1 MKEFLCILLASS
13 ALLMPNAHAH
23 DDDDSDSDSNSDSG
37 LPRVSVTASDPVA
50 FGSLSTGAFV
60 VYRNDTNGDL
70 TVTVSYS
77 GTASNGVDYAT
88 LPTSVKI
95 PDGFHAVGLTVTPLD
110 GGALTQNKWV
120 EATIVDADTYDVGR
134 EHAVVQIRANGFEN
148 EAPEVTITAPA
159 DNSSVAAH
167 SDLTISADASD
178 DTGNP
183 KVSFFANDHF
193 LGSLT
198 APPYSLVWSN
208 VPAGKY
214 ALFAR
219 AQDAFGKS
227 GVSSA
232 VHVTVTNAPP
242 TNPPP
247 AVGSIKITTPANK
260 TSFLAGSNIDVG
272 ATVTGDTNVA
282 SVSFTANGNA
292 IGSASAEP
300 YSITWSNV
308 TAGVYYLR
316 AKATDN
322 DGSTLFSLPIL
333 IRVTNAAPTVTITA
347 PADKSTVDAG
357 SNVDISATATSP
369 NGPISNVA
377 IYGDGHLLGKLT
389 TAPYSVTWS
398 NVPPG
403 MHKIIA
409 AAVDSAGALAYS
421 SVTITASNTPPT
433 VKLTSPADGAT
444 FTAPAKID
452 LAADASDS
460 NGIRWVVFWRG
471 NYPIAVKGT
480 APYTASTTI
489 MTPGT
494 YTFVA
499 EAYDIFGAR
508 TKSDPITVTVK
519 AP

>member
-1 MKEFLCILLASS
+1 MKEFLFLLMAGS
-13 ALLMPNAHAH
+13 ALLMPNARAH
-23 DDDDSDSDSNSDSG
+23 DGTDSDSDSG
-37 LPRVSVTASDPVA
+37 VPRVSVTASDPVA

-60 VYRNDTNGDL
+60 LYRDGTNGDL

-95 PDGFHAVGLTVTPLD
+95 PDGFHAVGLTVTPLN
-110 GGALTQNKWV
+110 GGDLTQNKWV
-120 EATIVDADTYDVGR
+120 EATVVDADTYDVGR
-134 EHAVVQIRANGFEN
+134 EHAVVQIRAKCFETN
-148 EAPEVTITAPA
+148 APEVTSTAPA
-159 DNSSVAAH
+159 DNSSVGART
-167 SDLTISADASD
+167 DLTITADASD
-178 DTGNP
+178 DSGNP

-219 AQDAFGKS
+219 AQDSFGKS
-227 GVSSA
+227 GVSQA
-232 VHVTVTNAPP
+232 VHVNV

-247 AVGSIKITTPANK
+247 ALGSIAITTPGNK
-260 TSFLAGSNIDVG
+260 TSFLTGSNIDVA

-282 SVSFTANGNA
+282 TVSFTANGNA
-292 IGSASAEP
+292 IGSATAAP

-308 TAGVYYLR
+308 TARLSYLR
-316 AKATDN
+316 AKATDT
-322 DGSTLFSLPIL
+322 DGSTLFSPAIL
-333 IRVTNAAPTVTITA
+333 IRVTNAPPTVTITA
-347 PADKSTVDAG
+347 PADKSMVDAG

-369 NGPISNVA
+369 NGPISNVS
-377 IYGDGHLLGKLT
+377 IYGDGHLLAKLT

-409 AAVDSAGALAYS
+409 AAVDTSGALAYS
-421 SVTITASNTPPT
+421 AVTITASNTPPT
-433 VKLTSPADGAT
+433 VKLTSPADGT
-444 FTAPAKID
+444 TLTAPAKID
-452 LAADASDS
+452 LAADASDA

-480 APYTASTTI
+480 APYTTTTTI

-494 YTFVA
+494 
-499 EAYDIFGAR
+499 
-508 TKSDPITVTVK
+508 
-519 AP
+519 